1 MVQEEGQEAEKEM
14 SNKSAQ
20 NASAFMDTVIVTVA
34 LAVLAMVVYNF
45 ITIRSVAGAIEANT
59 MHACWITEYMFGQP
73 ELPSAEACQ
82 RFRDELETWWNK

>member
-1 MVQEEGQEAEKEM
+1 M

-20 NASAFMDTVIVTVA
+20 NASAFMDTVIVVVG

-73 ELPSAEACQ
+73 QVPSTEACQ
-82 RFRDELETWWNK
+82 GFRAEIVAWWNK